1 MRSFLLALLLP
12 LGAAAAAELPVT
24 AVTLSS
30 AGLAE
35 IERRGPLPGAEPIR
49 FRAPVD
55 AVDDILR
62 TLILRDPA
70 GRVAGFSLP
79 GQDLQTEAFR
89 DLPVKPG
96 DFASRIA
103 LLQALRGQMVTAGG
117 TTGRLADAEASP
129 DGLRLTLVGP
139 EGLRLLRLAEGEQV
153 RLADATLAARLDR
166 AAAMLAASREADSR
180 EIEIVLTGADTTR
193 EVSFSYLAGAP
204 VWKPSWR
211 LILPAEPGPA
221 RLQGW
226 AVVENRTG
234 ADWRNIHLS
243 LVAGDPAA
251 YRQALYTP
259 LEVGRPE
266 RPVRLA
272 EPLDVTA
279 DSGPRPLPPAAAAQP
294 PLPYT
299 AAMVAAMVAPAAAAA
314 RPAPPAYRPDADQR
328 PEVAAPPLADL
339 PEAAASAVSGRLAY
353 QLPASVS
360 LPAGS
365 TANLP
370 FLDAELPAERLWW
383 LPGPNAR
390 HPLNAIRLRN
400 TTTNPLPDGMAA
412 LFGPGGFLG
421 DAELRWLPPGESR
434 LLGYARDREITTNV
448 SENRRETPIAVVNRR
463 AAVEVTL
470 LLREETAIALA
481 PGTAT
486 GPLVID
492 LPRRPGAEP
501 RFPVAAEGDFGLRVE
516 ATLTGAPMTLRYGWE
531 RQQTRRVPLWDG
543 ALGEPLRLD
552 WRNVDLEGGYAG
564 LPGGP
569 RALNQLTTLLR
580 DWPATAPGRPGLE
593 RTIALLQD
601 ARQKLDAARAAVARA
616 GVGQVALERARQAA
630 EDRSGPARE
639 DARRQLN
646 TASLAAEEAGRA
658 ADAAWLAWRGA
669 VEAVLTRPEG

>member
-1 MRSFLLALLLP
+1 MRPFLLALLLP
-12 LGAAAAAELPVT
+12 LGAAAAAELPIT

-35 IERRGPLPGAEPIR
+35 SERRGPLPGAEPIR
-49 FRAPVD
+49 FRAPLD
-55 AVDDILR
+55 AIDDILR

-89 DLPVKPG
+89 DLPVKPN

-103 LLQALRGQMVTAGG
+103 LLQALRGQMLTAGG

-139 EGLRLLRLAEGEQV
+139 EGLRVIRLADGEQV
-153 RLADATLAARLDR
+153 RLADAALAARLDR

-180 EIEIVLTGADTTR
+180 EIEIVLTGTDTTR

-211 LILPAEPGPA
+211 LILPAGAGPA

-243 LVAGDPAA
+243 LIAGDPAA

-259 LEVGRPE
+259 FEVERPE

-279 DSGPRPLPPAAAAQP
+279 DRGPRPPPPAAAAVRRA
-294 PLPYT
+294 LPFPAVVT
-299 AAMVAAMVAPAAAAA
+299 PAPAVA
-314 RPAPPAYRPDADQR
+314 RSAQSAYRPDADQR
-328 PEVAAPPLADL
+328 PEDAAPPLADL

-353 QLPASVS
+353 RLPASVS
-360 LPAGS
+360 LPAGA

-552 WRNVDLEGGYAG
+552 WRNVDLEAGYAG

-580 DWPATAPGRPGLE
+580 DLPATAPGRPGLE